1 MVGQNQGEQLIVTQ
15 LLYFQ
20 KTLMSSF
27 FLNLLLGNLIEK
39 R

>member
-1 MVGQNQGEQLIVTQ
+1 MVRQNQGEQLIVTQ
-15 LLYFQ
+15 LYFQ